1 MLDDLNELRT
11 FRAILAEGSLS
22 AAARRLGVTLAVVSK
37 RLATLERRVGVRL
50 IHRTTRALSPTE
62 EGSRLLIDVER
73 ALEAIESGEERLAGA
88 RDEPAGTLRVS
99 APIAF
104 GRRCVAPVIGD
115 LARRYPRLA
124 VCLELD
130 DRLVDLVGEGLDVAI
145 RIGGLADSSA
155 MMRKLADNC
164 RILVASPAY
173 LDAAGRPETPEE
185 AARHTFLRYGSSAE
199 PWRLRGPDGVAA
211 NLAATGRLRVDDGDA
226 VHDWGLAGLGI
237 MLKSQ
242 VDVAAD
248 LSAGRL
254 ERVLPRWDGGDAPV
268 VALYPTGRNL
278 PLKTRVLL
286 ETLEHHVAETL
297 GNKSTRSTPHPS
309 SAARTF
315 AEAIAE
321 RTSAFGRS

>member
-37 RLATLERRVGVRL
+37 RLATLEGRAGVRL
-50 IHRTTRALSPTE
+50 IHRTTRALSATE

-73 ALEAIESGEERLAGA
+73 ALEAIEAGEERLAGA

-104 GRRCVAPVIGD
+104 GRRCVVPVVGE
-115 LARRYPRLA
+115 LARRHPRLA
-124 VCLELD
+124 VSIELD
-130 DRLVDLVGEGLDVAI
+130 DRVVDLVGEGFDAAI

-155 MMRKLADNC
+155 MMRKLADNR

-173 LDAAGRPETPEE
+173 LDAAGRPATPIETSGH
-185 AARHTFLRYGSSAE
+185 AFLRYGPAAD
-199 PWRLRGPDGVAA
+199 PWRLRGPHDATASVAA
-211 NLAATGRLRVDDGDA
+211 PGRLRVDDGDA
-226 VHDWGLAGLGI
+226 VHAWCLAGLGI

-242 VDVAAD
+242 IDVVAD
-248 LSAGRL
+248 LAAGRL
-254 ERVLPRWDGGDAPV
+254 ERVLPAWDGGEAPV
-268 VALYPTGRNL
+268 VALYPCARHL

-286 ETLEHHVAETL
+286 DALDHHIAAIL
-297 GNKSTRSTPHPS
+297 GGALKKPR
-309 SAARTF
+309 
-315 AEAIAE
+315 EA
-321 RTSAFGRS
+321 